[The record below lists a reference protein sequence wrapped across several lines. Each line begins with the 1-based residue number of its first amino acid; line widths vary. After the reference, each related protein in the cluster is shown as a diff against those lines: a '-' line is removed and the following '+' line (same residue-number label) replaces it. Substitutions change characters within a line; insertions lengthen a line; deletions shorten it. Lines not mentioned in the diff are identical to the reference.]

1 MAPAPA
7 LSSTGE
13 DSAVRRSGS
22 GAPGVTSAVR
32 DGVTPGL
39 AVGLVPCSPAA
50 SAGAG
55 SGRLVGGPR
64 AACHLL
70 TELLTSGGA
79 GAAVRDDGASRPAE
93 VFESPVSGLVADQR
107 RVVDPAA
114 RVRPPV
120 ATRVDASAYSGHPRL
135 HNILWRGLKVRIPS
149 AAPRAWTVTP
159 RSPAMTAAVTGFVS
173 AGVLRP
179 GRPTSCYRLFTVPKS
194 DGSARLIYDLSALTP
209 YMPCRPC
216 PLPSVERAL
225 SLSAAGYGFCIK
237 IDLRDGFYHIP
248 LAASSQVKF
257 GVSYDGQTYVFT
269 RLPMGLSISPSEMQ
283 YFACATVKLVEEAF
297 SGVKGIAY
305 LDDFLFVA
313 RRRCQLIGIADY
325 FARLGIVINVHKS
338 VLTPDSRVIYLGVD
352 IDLCLAA
359 ARVKQ
364 GVLSSVRS
372 AMVTCSASWPMVWRQ
387 RLAGYVNFLRPC
399 LKLPLEVVRAILD
412 GDADSCAAVVPFMR
426 DDVSQTFRDI
436 CLCNEFHDRSCF
448 VDATPLQIGI
458 VSAGLEPVSIPL
470 SVELP
475 IYLAEYV
482 AALTAVMSA
491 GDDPVTVFTDNVGVY
506 FNLHKGRCP
515 RPFLALLCRL
525 FQSRKF
531 SVGFIPSHMN
541 PADSP
546 SRAPLLL

>member
-1 MAPAPA
+1 MGVSVSLPLSGPLSTAASPGSRLCREDQEEEEEESPAVAPAPA
-7 LSSTGE
+7 LSSGGE
-13 DSAVRRSGS
+13 DSAARRSGS

-55 SGRLVGGPR
+55 SGRLVGDPR

-93 VFESPVSGLVADQR
+93 VFESPVSGLVADPR

-237 IDLRDGFYHIP
+237 I
-248 LAASSQVKF
+248 
-257 GVSYDGQTYVFT
+257 
-269 RLPMGLSISPSEMQ
+269 
-283 YFACATVKLVEEAF
+283 
-297 SGVKGIAY
+297 
-305 LDDFLFVA
+305 
-313 RRRCQLIGIADY
+313 
-325 FARLGIVINVHKS
+325 
-338 VLTPDSRVIYLGVD
+338 VLKT
-352 IDLCLAA
+352 
-359 ARVKQ
+359 
-364 GVLSSVRS
+364 
-372 AMVTCSASWPMVWRQ
+372 T
-387 RLAGYVNFLRPC
+387 
-399 LKLPLEVVRAILD
+399 
-412 GDADSCAAVVPFMR
+412 
-426 DDVSQTFRDI
+426 
-436 CLCNEFHDRSCF
+436 
-448 VDATPLQIGI
+448 
-458 VSAGLEPVSIPL
+458 
-470 SVELP
+470 
-475 IYLAEYV
+475 
-482 AALTAVMSA
+482 
-491 GDDPVTVFTDNVGVY
+491 
-506 FNLHKGRCP
+506 
-515 RPFLALLCRL
+515 
-525 FQSRKF
+525 
-531 SVGFIPSHMN
+531 
-541 PADSP
+541 
-546 SRAPLLL
+546 